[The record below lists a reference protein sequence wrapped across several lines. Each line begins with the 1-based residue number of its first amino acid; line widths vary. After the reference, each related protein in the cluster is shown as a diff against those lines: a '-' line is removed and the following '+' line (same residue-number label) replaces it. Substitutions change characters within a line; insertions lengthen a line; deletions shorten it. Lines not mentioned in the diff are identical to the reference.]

1 MKTLKVGEDLYKELQ
16 EVARM
21 QGVRVRELLPK
32 ALEQGVMVLKEDP
45 VLDLYR
51 KRETSLQRAAGLLS
65 VDLWTMLEKLKK
77 ADIHLDYTFEEL
89 HEDVPV

>member
-1 MKTLKVGEDLYKELQ
+1 MKTLKVGEELYKELQ
-16 EVARM
+16 DVARM
-21 QGVRVRELLPK
+21 QGVKVREFFPK
-32 ALEQGVMVLKEDP
+32 ALEQGVMVLKEHL

-51 KRETSLQRAAGLLS
+51 KREISLQRAAELLA

-77 ADIHLDYTFEEL
+77 ADIHLDYTLEEL